1 MQQLLLMS
9 RNGIQQRKSS
19 WQDGVSGTNC
29 PIPPGQNYTYHM
41 QAKDQIG
48 SFFYFPS
55 LAFHKAAGGFGAIR
69 INSRPRIPVPFP
81 PPADEFTMLI
91 GDWYNT
97 THKVHMYISPS
108 KAILACTKC
117 SPVSVHFSFGVCD

>member
-1 MQQLLLMS
+1 MCNNVANFICPNGVWYN
-9 RNGIQQRKSS
+9 RNGIQQRKNS

-29 PIPPGQNYTYHM
+29 PIPPGQNYTYRM
-41 QAKDQIG
+41 QVKDQIG
-48 SFFYFPS
+48 SFFYYPS

-81 PPADEFTMLI
+81 TPADEYTVLI

-97 THKVHMYISPS
+97 THKVYI
-108 KAILACTKC
+108 AACTYG
-117 SPVSVHFSFGVCD
+117 FSTWFYEMHS